1 MRLGA
6 ILAVGLLAASPA
18 LADPVCTKLAWPID
32 HELALMSAAN
42 ADTASGAAIAAM
54 APLGLSLKLAT
65 GVSLPAASLKP
76 VDPSKFAGFVTLA
89 APAAGDYLVSLS
101 NESWVD
107 VIQNGHS
114 IVATD
119 HSGDPN
125 CPGLRK
131 SVRFTLTS
139 APVILQISNAPADH
153 IRIAFTPWFVG
164 AAPTR

>member
-6 ILAVGLLAASPA
+6 LITIGLFAASPA

-32 HELALMSAAN
+32 RELALMSAAN
-42 ADTASGAAIAAM
+42 TDTASGTAITAAP
-54 APLGLSLKLAT
+54 PLGLSLKLAT

-76 VDPSKFAGFVTLA
+76 VVPAKFAGFVTLA
-89 APAAGDYLVSLS
+89 APLPGDYLVSLS

-131 SVRFTLTS
+131 SVRFTLTA
-139 APVILQISNAPADH
+139 APVTLEISNAAEDH
-153 IRIAFTPWFVG
+153 VRIAFTPWFVG